1 MEQALDRFLIHLWKG
16 QAMEFTYPGLVEAFH
31 RVLVIMPRTPEYNK
45 VARRWRSKI
54 EDALTRKQLQF
65 LDWEGENSPA
75 EFVLSPRDVKFG
87 RIISGEVIRKIRSGR
102 FTVSID
108 LSPQVDFLTAQIP
121 LRAKIPA
128 RVGIDTTNSE
138 LAEKF
143 FNIVLR
149 TDFKDEYGF
158 LVRFLA
164 PRGR

>member
-1 MEQALDRFLIHLWKG
+1 
-16 QAMEFTYPGLVEAFH
+16 MEFTYPGLVESFH
-31 RVLVIMPRTPEYNK
+31 RVLVIMPRSPEH
-45 VARRWRSKI
+45 RRLAHKWRAQI
-54 EDALTRKQLQF
+54 EGALARKQVQF
-65 LDWEGENSPA
+65 LDWTDEDAADG
-75 EFVLSPRDVKFG
+75 FVLSPRDVKFG
-87 RIISGEVIRKIRSGR
+87 RVVSGNVIKKVRSGK

-128 RVGIDTTNSE
+128 RVGIDTTNSD

-143 FNIVLR
+143 FNIILR
-149 TDFKDEYGF
+149 TDFEDEYEP

>member
-1 MEQALDRFLIHLWKG
+1 
-16 QAMEFTYPGLVEAFH
+16 
-31 RVLVIMPRTPEYNK
+31 MPRFPEH
-45 VARRWRSKI
+45 RRLAHKWRAKI
-54 EDALTRKQLQF
+54 ERALARKQVQF
-65 LDWEGENSPA
+65 LDWTDRDAADG
-75 EFVLSPRDVKFG
+75 FVLSLKDVKFG
-87 RIISGEVIRKIRSGR
+87 RVVSGSVIRKIRSGK

-128 RVGIDTTNSE
+128 RVGIDTTNSD

-143 FNIVLR
+143 FNIILR
-149 TDFKDEYGF
+149 TDFEEEYEP

>member
-1 MEQALDRFLIHLWKG
+1 
-16 QAMEFTYPGLVEAFH
+16 MEFTYPELVESFH
-31 RVLVIMPRTPEYNK
+31 RVVVIMPRSAEHNRL
-45 VARRWRSKI
+45 ARRWRGKI
-54 EDALTRKQLQF
+54 EKALARKQVQF
-65 LDWEGENSPA
+65 LDWTDEDAADG
-75 EFVLSPRDVKFG
+75 FVLSPRDVKFG
-87 RIISGEVIRKIRSGR
+87 RVISGDVIKKVRSGR

-128 RVGIDTTNSE
+128 RVGIDTTDSD

-143 FNIVLR
+143 FNIILR
-149 TDFKDEYGF
+149 TDFEEEYEP

>member
-1 MEQALDRFLIHLWKG
+1 MAQAVERFLLRLWRG
-16 QAMEFTYPGLVEAFH
+16 QAMEFTYPGLVESFH
-31 RVLVIMPRTPEYNK
+31 RVLVIMPRSPEH
-45 VARRWRSKI
+45 RRLAHKWRAQI
-54 EDALTRKQLQF
+54 ERALARKQVQF
-65 LDWEGENSPA
+65 LDWTDEDAADG
-75 EFVLSPRDVKFG
+75 FLLLPRDVKFG
-87 RIISGEVIRKIRSGR
+87 RVVSGNVIRKIRSGK

-128 RVGIDTTNSE
+128 RVGIDTTNSD

-143 FNIVLR
+143 FNIILR
-149 TDFKDEYGF
+149 TDFEDEYEP